1 MSLLV
6 VEWVFANRIL
16 IGREDVPGVLCQAAT
31 GVSRLGHAVREVHAN
46 RDLIPVETRRR
57 IRAVMTEFEW
67 IFTTSYDLLAYWA
80 IAVDGQFP
88 PFKDHFRGGGRL
100 NFNPGNST
108 VYVNEIPIYF
118 LHGALHLVVS
128 GTGITWKLRRTAMD
142 TLLDQFGQPIPGDPQ
157 ARPLLVTEGS
167 AQDKLRVIEG
177 NTYLAHA
184 LNVLYERDLPVLVFG
199 SALSEQDSHI
209 TEALSEHP
217 DRPVAVS
224 MLPGPRDELLARQVD
239 IYGRV
244 NADPLIFFNAE
255 THPLG
260 DPALRVPRP

>member
-1 MSLLV
+1 
-6 VEWVFANRIL
+6 
-16 IGREDVPGVLCQAAT
+16 
-31 GVSRLGHAVREVHAN
+31 
-46 RDLIPVETRRR
+46 
-57 IRAVMTEFEW
+57 
-67 IFTTSYDLLAYWA
+67 
-80 IAVDGQFP
+80 
-88 PFKDHFRGGGRL
+88 
-100 NFNPGNST
+100 
-108 VYVNEIPIYF
+108 
-118 LHGALHLVVS
+118 
-128 GTGITWKLRRTAMD
+128 MD